1 MAIKISGSTIIDD
14 TRAIVNA
21 DKIGIGQTTPSYD
34 LEIFSAGT
42 PTGIAVSATST
53 QDTDTN
59 KAISIFNNS
68 STLAFSASYK
78 GRVDAS
84 EYYGTFKG
92 SIDPGVSI
100 DKANTINIT
109 DDTTDSG
116 THYIHFGSE
125 TSGYDDVEV
134 DSTGL
139 VYTNGNVGIGSIIP
153 REKFD
158 VRGKAFITDAGGD
171 VLSLESTASSS
182 RSTLKLVTNG
192 NDWEIGARGS
202 ATTNSSNSFYV

>member
-21 DKIGIGQTTPSYD
+21 DKIGIGQTTPRYD
-34 LEIFSAGT
+34 LEIFSTGT

-68 STLAFSASYK
+68 STLAFSASYR
-78 GRVDAS
+78 GRVDAQ

-92 SIDPGVSI
+92 TIDTGVSI
-100 DKANTINIT
+100 DKADTIDIT
-109 DDTTDSG
+109 DDTTGSG
-116 THYIHFGSE
+116 THYIHFGSA
-125 TSGYDDVEV
+125 TDGYDGVEV

-139 VYTNGNVGIGSIIP
+139 VYKDGKFGIGTVSP
-153 REKFD
+153 STNLHVK
-158 VRGKAFITDAGGD
+158 
-171 VLSLESTASSS
+171 LSL
-182 RSTLKLVTNG
+182 
-192 NDWEIGARGS
+192 IHI
-202 ATTNSSNSFYV
+202 